1 MRVKDSLYSNFQIQ
15 EWHFWH
21 PHCSI
26 AVLMC
31 WNFHTFPYL
40 KNNMAVLRLGKV
52 EKVHQ
57 LEGRGRAEI
66 KQCAFVVVGNVSCIW
81 KRRVCSISV
90 LSWPQTGIFPGLQ
103 HWTLGHLKCH
113 TVETICSAKLKVKL
127 LRVLDKGLANKGTC
141 GQELK
146 SVIWVSK
153 ILDTGCQRKCESFII
168 F

>member
-1 MRVKDSLYSNFQIQ
+1 MTFLTSTLFYSSAHVLKLSYFSLFKKQHGGFKIRESRK
-15 EWHFWH
+15 E
-21 PHCSI
+21 
-26 AVLMC
+26 
-31 WNFHTFPYL
+31 
-40 KNNMAVLRLGKV
+40 
-52 EKVHQ
+52 VHQ
-57 LEGRGRAEI
+57 LEGRGRAEM

-146 SVIWVSK
+146 SVSWVSK